1 MVAVADRRQGEAAV
15 LPGFEHLHRYWDPAQ
30 SRMTVK
36 VLPATV
42 SVPVRGVLVV
52 FAATL

>member
-36 VLPATV
+36 ALA
-42 SVPVRGVLVV
+42 GE
-52 FAATL
+52 F